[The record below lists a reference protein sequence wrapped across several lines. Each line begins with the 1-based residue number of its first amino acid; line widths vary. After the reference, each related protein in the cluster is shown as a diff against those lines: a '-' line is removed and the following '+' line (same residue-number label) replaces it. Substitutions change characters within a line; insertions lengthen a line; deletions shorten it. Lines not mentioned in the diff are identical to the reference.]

1 MKVKKRGRK
10 IGVAIGLFL
19 LGFFFVP
26 GFRSEA
32 VMRPVSALAY
42 RDSVMKQKGF
52 HVILPDGCATWE
64 RDWTS
69 SMKLFHAK
77 AFESAEHPISAT
89 ILYNFAYFSGGRSLL
104 YDVDSPYEMAYYGA
118 YAISREGLDRPFG
131 FDENAG
137 LNWQEVSLIPLYDL
151 EVLVLRGLGCPADLA
166 QAEIVSFE
174 ANPVDSEAQLA
185 GWIRIDAVVE
195 TRSLIHRAGAWNQN
209 DLQYGSPPKDA
220 AEDFPPLTLQGRIYA
235 KAFPEWDSTVFLYVF
250 AKDRELIEA
259 TDRDFLQKVEIYGR
273 DLWAP

>member
-1 MKVKKRGRK
+1 MKIKKRGRR

-32 VMRPVSALAY
+32 VMRPASLLAY
-42 RDSVMKQKGF
+42 QDSVMKQKGF

-89 ILYNFAYFSGGRSLL
+89 IFYNFAHFSGGRSLL
-104 YDVDSPYEMAYYGA
+104 YDEESPYEMAYYGA
-118 YAISREGLDRPFG
+118 YAVSRDGLDRPFG
-131 FDENAG
+131 FDESGA
-137 LNWQEVSLIPLYDL
+137 LNRQEASLIPLYDL
-151 EVLVLRGLGCPADLA
+151 EALVLRGLGCPAELA

-174 ANPVDSEAQLA
+174 EKPANPETPLA
-185 GWIRIDAVVE
+185 KWIRIDAVVE
-195 TRSLIHRAGAWNQN
+195 TRSLIHRAAAWNQN
-209 DLQYGSPPKDA
+209 DLQYGSPPKDVT
-220 AEDFPPLTLQGRIYA
+220 EDFPPLTLQGRIYA
-235 KAFPEWDSTVFLYVF
+235 KAFSEWDSTIFLYVF
-250 AKDRELIEA
+250 AKDRELIEV
-259 TDRDFLQKVEIYGR
+259 TDRDFLQKVKIYGR